1 VDEGSVSQ
9 PRQVVETKLR
19 RQLVEGLQERLRRAL
34 IVQMVVVLAL
44 AYFLR
49 GTSSWGVP
57 AWAATQGVLALGR
70 YAWLAWWPC
79 RNPRR
84 RMMMIRAGSVA
95 SGLVWA
101 WGVML
106 FGTTAG
112 PFELTILWIVIA
124 GMISGAGYA
133 LHLDPP
139 SYYAYAGPFWLAAT
153 ATMVA
158 AMPFPALL
166 VVLLAS
172 LYGAHQGLSVQ
183 DRHRRVTELLRA
195 NEELRLAREEAEAGL
210 QAQQAFLA
218 NMSHEIR
225 TPLNGILGMT
235 DLLLRG
241 RLDGDQ
247 VEQVGTIKT
256 CGSALLE
263 IIDEILDYSKIRS
276 EMLVLETTDYDLV
289 RVFDETLEILTQP
302 ARQKGLTLAGVVD
315 PQLPRYLC
323 GDPVRLRQVLVNLG
337 SNAVKFTDEGEVVLR
352 ASLRNDGPE
361 GPRLHC
367 EVSDTGSGI
376 AREKL
381 ADLFRPFVQADP
393 STTRRHGGTGLGLSI
408 CRSLVEKMGGAIH
421 CESAPGHGSRFFFEL
436 PLTPA
441 IERKEPSRA
450 RRSAPSGPVLVAHE
464 SAPVR
469 EMLAAALAR
478 ERIPVDLDA
487 DPDGVAERLA
497 GAEAGTL
504 VILSASIGQSSIRQL
519 GEALRRYGA
528 DDRPAVVLASG
539 SGIRGDL
546 ERYRRMGFAG
556 FLSLP
561 VRQDVLLASLDA
573 ALTGDRPG
581 VAADRRASAETAAA
595 AGGFAEDR
603 SILVIEDNPVNQRV
617 IARMLEQLGCT
628 VRLSSTG
635 REGLASWSGRRP
647 ALILCDVQMP
657 DMDGLE
663 VTRRIRAEEAPED
676 RTPIVALTAGALV
689 GDREACLEAGMDDY
703 LTKPISVDA
712 LAEALR
718 RWTAAGSAVSGG
730 CASPDRVVDP

>member
-1 VDEGSVSQ
+1 VDEGFVSQ
-9 PRQVVETKLR
+9 PRQDVETKLR
-19 RQLVEGLQERLRRAL
+19 RQMLDGLQERLRRAL

-49 GTSSWGVP
+49 GTSGWGAP

-70 YAWLAWWPC
+70 YAWLTWRPY
-79 RNPRR
+79 RSPQRR
-84 RMMMIRAGSVA
+84 LMVIRIGSLA

-101 WGVML
+101 WGVMM
-106 FGTTAG
+106 FGTAGG

-139 SYYAYAGPFWLAAT
+139 SYFAYAGPFWLAAT

-166 VVLLAS
+166 VILLAS

-183 DRHRRVTELLRA
+183 ERHRRLRDLLRA
-195 NEELRLAREEAEAGL
+195 NEELQLAREEAEAGL

-276 EMLVLETTDYDLV
+276 EMLQLEATDFDLV

-302 ARQKGLTLAGVVD
+302 ARHKGLNLAGVVD
-315 PQLPRYLC
+315 PRLPRYLC

-352 ASLRNDGPE
+352 ASLRNE
-361 GPRLHC
+361 GPDGDRLRC
-367 EVSDTGSGI
+367 EVSDTGAGI

-421 CESAPGHGSRFFFEL
+421 CETEPGRGSRFFFEL

-441 IERKEPSRA
+441 TERKEPSGA
-450 RRSAPSGPVLVAHE
+450 RRRRPSGPVLVAHE

-478 ERIPVDLDA
+478 EGIPVDLDP
-487 DPDGVAERLA
+487 DPAAAAERLA
-497 GAEAGTL
+497 GAHGGTL
-504 VILSASIGQSSIRQL
+504 VLLSASIGQSSIRRL
-519 GEALRRYGA
+519 GEALRRRGA

-539 SGIRGDL
+539 TGMRGDL
-546 ERYRRMGFAG
+546 ERYQRMGFAG

-561 VRQDVLLASLDA
+561 VRQEVLLAGLDA
-573 ALTGDRPG
+573 ALAGDRPRLD
-581 VAADRRASAETAAA
+581 ADRRGSADTAADPDRST
-595 AGGFAEDR
+595 EDS

-617 IARMLEQLGCT
+617 IARMLEKLGCT

-635 REGLASWSGRRP
+635 REGLTSWSERRP

-718 RWTAAGSAVSGG
+718 RWTAAGSAVASGCG
-730 CASPDRVVDP
+730 SPDRGNP